1 MREESIGEK
10 IIGANCAGDIIF
22 LNKMSDE
29 EQFNPLNITE
39 AEHWNYLHRANLINP
54 SPKETIQFYL
64 DKGVPVNAQDCYG
77 MTPLHY
83 AVRAHNFDGV
93 KLLLEAGADPN
104 IENQDKVN
112 SLWQSVLKIPKE
124 IDIPIIKLLI
134 QSGADPLKKNI
145 HDVAIMDVLT
155 RLSKTRPYLMELVNQ
170 I

>member
-1 MREESIGEK
+1 MREESIDEK
-10 IIGANCAGDIIF
+10 VAGANWEGDVDY
-22 LNKMSDE
+22 L
-29 EQFNPLNITE
+29 EQLVREGKFDPLAISE
-39 AEHWNYLHRANLINP
+39 SEHWNSLHEVNIINP

-64 DKGVPVNAQDCYG
+64 DKGVSVNAQDCYG

-83 AVRAHNFDGV
+83 AVRAHNFDAV
-93 KLLLEAGADPN
+93 ILLLEAGADPN
-104 IENQDKVN
+104 LENQDKVN

-134 QSGADPLKKNI
+134 KYGADPLKKNI
-145 HDVAIMDVLT
+145 HDVAFMDVLT